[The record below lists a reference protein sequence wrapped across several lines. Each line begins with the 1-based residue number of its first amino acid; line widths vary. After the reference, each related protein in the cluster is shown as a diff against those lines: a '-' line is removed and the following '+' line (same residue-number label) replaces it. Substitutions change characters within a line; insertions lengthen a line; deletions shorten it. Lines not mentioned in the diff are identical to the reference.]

1 LIHLHEQT
9 ASREASACKGVLV
22 VVHSALTLGMT
33 GANFIGSGFIG
44 AERVF
49 VTVVGGLMLV
59 LIGAADAEGDVLAG
73 VDAEIRE
80 CVLRQHGRVV
90 EEEQLRLGVGVKAK
104 LMQDGKGELGDL
116 VVDAD
121 LKCV

>member
-1 LIHLHEQT
+1 
-9 ASREASACKGVLV
+9 VLV